1 MKLEREIWKPIKG
14 WEGLYEVSNL
24 GNVKSF
30 HKGKELILKP
40 RKKPNGYLQV
50 ILQDN
55 GIKKCVHIHRLVAQA
70 FIPNP
75 DNLPTVNHIDENKE
89 NNRVDNLEWMT
100 TKDNT
105 TYSQGKAIN
114 QYTLNMEFVRT
125 WESRHEAARVL
136 NINGGNLS
144 SALHKRYGF
153 RKAVAGGFKW
163 FFVNDST
170 QYIDQPLF

>member
-1 MKLEREIWKPIKG
+1 MREIWKPIEG

-30 HKGKELILKP
+30 CKGKERFLRP
-40 RKKPNGYLQV
+40 SKKKNGYLQV
-50 ILQDN
+50 VLQDN
-55 GIKKCVHIHRLVAQA
+55 GRKGFFTIHRLVAAA

-75 DNLPTVNHIDENKE
+75 NNLPTVNHIDENKE

-100 TKDNT
+100 TQDNV

-125 WESRHEAARVL
+125 WETRHEAARML
-136 NINGGNLS
+136 NINGGNLC
-144 SALHKRYGF
+144 SALYKRYGH
-153 RKAVAGGFKW
+153 KSAGGFKW
-163 FFVNDST
+163 FFVNDPT